1 MKDPTRFTVFL
12 SSTFKDLVEHRQ
24 KVIECLHR
32 LRTGINAM
40 EFFCAS
46 KDEPRTQCLKKVQES
61 NLYVGIIGVR
71 YGSVDPKTGLS
82 YTEEEYNEAAKC
94 GIDSLLFLID
104 EGCPLIRP
112 QDIDYENY
120 SKLNQFK
127 ARIVKE
133 HSVDRFTTP
142 DNLAMKVGTSIMQ
155 YIHSDDTLAAKHSID
170 PEIQEAMQPTSEL
183 THHQLLRRF
192 HLFPERWTGIR
203 FNAILENFDCYGNVR
218 PPCKTDDIEPSQ
230 EGVELVCLPW
240 TIDDSEFHSI
250 TIFAEGELVY
260 QLLDLESPARIEC
273 SLETLSYF
281 SNQFSYHDSPDLG
294 LKVVAIHAVKSVP
307 QNQFSTPTVSTDID
321 LPF

>member
-12 SSTFKDLVEHRQ
+12 SSTYTDLVEHRQ
-24 KVIECLHR
+24 KVIECLQR

-46 KDEPRTQCLKKVQES
+46 ADEPRTQCLRKLHES
-61 NLYVGIIGVR
+61 NLYVGIIGAR
-71 YGSVDPKTGLS
+71 YGSIDPKTGLS
-82 YTEEEYNEAAKC
+82 YTEEEYNEAAK
-94 GIDSLLFLID
+94 GSIDSLLFLVD
-104 EGCPLIRP
+104 ERFPLIRL

-133 HSVDRFTTP
+133 HSIDRFTTP

-155 YIHSDDTLAAKHSID
+155 YIHSDDTLAAQHSID

-183 THHQLLRRF
+183 TPHQLLRRF

-218 PPCKTDDIEPSQ
+218 PPYKTDEIEPSR
-230 EGVELVCLPW
+230 EGVELVSLPW
-240 TIDDSEFHSI
+240 AIDDSEFHSI
-250 TIFAEGELVY
+250 TIFAEGAIVY
-260 QLLDLESPARIEC
+260 QLLDIEHPARIEC
-273 SLETLSYF
+273 SLETLSF
-281 SNQFSYHDSPDLG
+281 CSNQFSYHDSPDLG

-307 QNQFSTPTVSTDID
+307 KNQFTAHVVNTDSD